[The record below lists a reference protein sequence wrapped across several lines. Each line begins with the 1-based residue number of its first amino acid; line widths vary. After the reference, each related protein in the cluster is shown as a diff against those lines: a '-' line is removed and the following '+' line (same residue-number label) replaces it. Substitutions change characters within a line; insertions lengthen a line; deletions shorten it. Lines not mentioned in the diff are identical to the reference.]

1 MKIAL
6 VGNPNCGKTTVFN
19 RLTGR
24 RAKVSNMPGVTV
36 ERYEAP
42 WKSRPDT
49 QLIDLPGTYSLFAT
63 SRDEQVT
70 QRALLDPRETPDAV
84 WIVLDSSHVRSSLFL
99 ALQVLEMG
107 LPAVIIIN
115 RTDPTPVNLEAIQAW
130 LDVPVVA
137 YNFEK
142 DRKELIDEGL
152 LNVTARSSNH
162 ADARL
167 VPEAWAGAFDLLRG
181 AFPESNP
188 VQLAWHL
195 RSKGTPHWLD
205 AGQRAALDLARDEL
219 EYTPAAMQLEEAG
232 WRMEHIRTHAVDLIP
247 DGPDFPWE
255 EASRRTTSIDRFL
268 THPVWGNAVLAL
280 VFFGIFQAVYAWSEA
295 PMDAVDRAFGWL
307 YQAGDAAIAGEG
319 WWKGLLLD
327 GLLNGLAGIVV
338 FVPQIMIL
346 FGLTSALEATG
357 YLARVGFLGDRL
369 LQRLGLGGRSVVPL
383 VGGMACAVP
392 AIMAA
397 RTIQGKRERLI
408 TILITPLMTCAARL
422 PVYAFLIGFV
432 VPNERVL
439 GGLFNL
445 QGLFLFGL
453 YLFSSL
459 SALGLAWVLHRG
471 LPNKTE
477 GQFTIEW
484 PAYRWPKPLEVGRE
498 MLSKGWDFVA
508 SAGQVILIIS
518 LVIWGLGQFGPAD
531 EMRAVHATYADVHTP
546 EAEAERDAALM
557 QASWLGHLGQWVEP
571 AVRPL
576 GYDGRMGI
584 AILSSFAAREVF
596 VGTMSALFPEGQNQT
611 TDEGRI
617 RQLQRRLSQE
627 IHPATGKPL
636 LNVASATSLILF
648 YMYAMQCMSTIVIVR
663 KELNSWPWA
672 LSQAIGF
679 TLFAYGLALLVY
691 QLLS

>member
-1 MKIAL
+1 
-6 VGNPNCGKTTVFN
+6 
-19 RLTGR
+19 
-24 RAKVSNMPGVTV
+24 
-36 ERYEAP
+36 
-42 WKSRPDT
+42 
-49 QLIDLPGTYSLFAT
+49 
-63 SRDEQVT
+63 
-70 QRALLDPRETPDAV
+70 
-84 WIVLDSSHVRSSLFL
+84 
-99 ALQVLEMG
+99 
-107 LPAVIIIN
+107 
-115 RTDPTPVNLEAIQAW
+115 
-130 LDVPVVA
+130 
-137 YNFEK
+137 
-142 DRKELIDEGL
+142 
-152 LNVTARSSNH
+152 
-162 ADARL
+162 
-167 VPEAWAGAFDLLRG
+167 
-181 AFPESNP
+181 
-188 VQLAWHL
+188 
-195 RSKGTPHWLD
+195 
-205 AGQRAALDLARDEL
+205 
-219 EYTPAAMQLEEAG
+219 
-232 WRMEHIRTHAVDLIP
+232 
-247 DGPDFPWE
+247 
-255 EASRRTTSIDRFL
+255 
-268 THPVWGNAVLAL
+268 
-280 VFFGIFQAVYAWSEA
+280 
-295 PMDAVDRAFGWL
+295 MDAVDRAFGWL
-307 YQAGDAAIAGEG
+307 YQAGDVAIAGEG

-327 GLLNGLAGIVV
+327 GLLNGVAGIVV

-357 YLARVGFLGDRL
+357 YMARVGFLGDRL

-518 LVIWGLGQFGPAD
+518 LVIWGLGQFGPAE

>member
-1 MKIAL
+1 
-6 VGNPNCGKTTVFN
+6 
-19 RLTGR
+19 
-24 RAKVSNMPGVTV
+24 MPGVTV

-42 WKSRPDT
+42 WKSRSET

-70 QRALLDPRETPDAV
+70 QRALLDPSETPDAV
-84 WIVLDSSHVRSSLFL
+84 WIVLDSAHVRSSLFL

-107 LPAVIIIN
+107 MPAVIIIN
-115 RTDPTPVNLEAIQAW
+115 RTDPTPVNLEAIEAW
-130 LDVPVVA
+130 LDVPVLA
-137 YNFEK
+137 FNFEK
-142 DRKELIDEGL
+142 DRKERIDESL
-152 LNVTARSSNH
+152 LAATARVSSH
-162 ADARL
+162 TDTRLTPAD
-167 VPEAWAGAFDLLRG
+167 WAAAFDMLSG
-181 AFPESNP
+181 ALPASNP

-195 RSKGTPHWLD
+195 RAKGTPNWLD
-205 AGQRAALDLARDEL
+205 AAQRAALDLARDEL
-219 EYTPAAMQLEEAG
+219 TYAPAAMQLEEAG
-232 WRMEHIRTHAVDLIP
+232 WRMEHIRAHAAELIP

-255 EASRRTTSIDRFL
+255 EASRRTTKIDRFL
-268 THPVWGNAVLAL
+268 THPLWGNVVLAL

-307 YQAGDAAIAGEG
+307 YQLGDVAIAGDG

-327 GLLNGLAGIVV
+327 GVLNGVAGIVV

-357 YLARVGFLGDRL
+357 YMARVGFLGDRL

-477 GQFTIEW
+477 GQFTMEW

-531 EMRAVHATYADVHTP
+531 EMLAVEENYANVQTP

-557 QASWLGHLGQWVEP
+557 QASWLGHIGQWIEP

-596 VGTMSALFPEGQNQT
+596 VGTMSALFPESET
-611 TDEGRI
+611 EASDEGRI

-636 LNVASATSLILF
+636 LNVASAASLILF
-648 YMYAMQCMSTIVIVR
+648 YMYAMQCMSTVVIVR
-663 KELNSWPWA
+663 KELDSWPWA